1 MAAPIR
7 DVMALSLGTEAD
19 APMPALRDKKGSPM
33 NHRFTARW
41 LITLSL
47 ALGLAMPALATD
59 PPSFVRPGVLSS
71 IGQASDIA
79 VVKVLLNTKLK
90 LGLDVK
96 PLLQPAELVGQKL
109 LVVVVGAS
117 TKGLGAAG
125 LDIEKEATRARALLE
140 AAHTQGIGIIALH
153 TGGQSRRGKTTDD
166 LITLVVSK
174 ADYTVVMAGGNKD
187 RIFNNAA
194 AGRGTPVVEV
204 GSLAAVG
211 DAVRSV
217 VKD

>member
-1 MAAPIR
+1 MPIPAKRKIPNEKGHLMTQPASLRAVAA
-7 DVMALSLGTEAD
+7 
-19 APMPALRDKKGSPM
+19 
-33 NHRFTARW
+33 
-41 LITLSL
+41 
-47 ALGLAMPALATD
+47 ALAAFVVATATHAGE
-59 PPSFVRPGVLSS
+59 PPVFSRPGLLSS

-90 LGLDVK
+90 LGLEVK
-96 PLLQPAELVGQKL
+96 PLAKPEDLREHTL

-125 LDIEKEATRARALLE
+125 LDIEKEMARARALLE
-140 AAHTQGIGIIALH
+140 AARTQGIGVIALH

-166 LITLVVSK
+166 LIKLVVAQ
-174 ADYTVVMAGGNKD
+174 ADYTVVLTGGNKD
-187 RIFNNAA
+187 HIFDSAA

-204 GSLAAVG
+204 PSLAAVG
-211 DAVRSV
+211 DAVRAV

>member
-1 MAAPIR
+1 MAAPTR
-7 DVMALSLGTEAD
+7 GATAPCLATEND
-19 APMPALRDKKGSPM
+19 NPMPQLWNMKGNPM
-33 NHRFTARW
+33 KARTIARW
-41 LITLSL
+41 VTSSIL
-47 ALGLAMPALATD
+47 AICFAVPALATD
-59 PPSFVRPGVLSS
+59 PPSFTRPGVLSS

-90 LGLDVK
+90 LGLEVK
-96 PLLQPAELVGQKL
+96 PLLQPDELAGQKL

-125 LDIEKEATRARALLE
+125 LDIDKEMARARTLLE
-140 AAHTQGIGIIALH
+140 TARAQGIGIIALH

-166 LITLVVSK
+166 LITLVVSQ

-187 RIFNNAA
+187 RIFNLAA